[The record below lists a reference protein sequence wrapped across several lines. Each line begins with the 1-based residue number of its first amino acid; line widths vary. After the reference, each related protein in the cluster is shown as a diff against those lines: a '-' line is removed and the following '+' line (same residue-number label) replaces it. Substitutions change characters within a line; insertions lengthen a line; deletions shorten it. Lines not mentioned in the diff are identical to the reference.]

1 MITKE
6 RFENLKSGD
15 ILIFQN
21 KVRPNR
27 SRLVINKPINNSI
40 RLRMA
45 YFKSNT
51 VYTYSDIY
59 KKVIGVLKL
68 KNQLINN

>member
-6 RFENLKSGD
+6 RFKKLKEGD
-15 ILIFQN
+15 ILIFEN

-27 SRLVINKPINNSI
+27 SRLVVHCHKNNCI

-45 YFKSNT
+45 NKKGNT

-59 KKVIGVLKL
+59 KKVIGVLTN
-68 KNQLINN
+68 KND